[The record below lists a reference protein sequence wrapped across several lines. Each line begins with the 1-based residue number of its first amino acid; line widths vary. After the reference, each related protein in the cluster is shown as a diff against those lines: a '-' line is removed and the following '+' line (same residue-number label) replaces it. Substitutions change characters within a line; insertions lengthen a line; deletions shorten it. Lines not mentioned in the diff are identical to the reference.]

1 MCSCRLDNTEHELA
15 LESGD
20 LECGDI
26 IPNQCAVSLAAP
38 KMIALKLITSFLD
51 VCILSNKISG
61 PANVYAARF
70 WGLFITPKTLVGCGQ
85 IIRKSLSQSIIPTH
99 VYIVVFVLQH

>member
-61 PANVYAARF
+61 PLMFMLRVVGVFSSLQKRWLDVAR
-70 WGLFITPKTLVGCGQ
+70 
-85 IIRKSLSQSIIPTH
+85 SLGSH
-99 VYIVVFVLQH
+99 